1 MTNNKYFVSG
11 KEKYLLDKIK
21 EMYNLELTLRA
32 RRGEF
37 THNFH
42 YQAFLQEMIDYYK
55 YILESAYNTTPV
67 YEQSTQKNII

>member
-1 MTNNKYFVSG
+1 MTNNKYFVGG

-42 YQAFLQEMIDYYK
+42 WQDFLQEMIDYYK
-55 YILESAYNTTPV
+55 YILESAYNATPV

>member
-1 MTNNKYFVSG
+1 MINIKFFVTG

-42 YQAFLQEMIDYYK
+42 YQDFLQEMIDYYK
-55 YILESAYNTTPV
+55 YILESAYNATPV
-67 YEQSTQKNII
+67 YEQSAQKNII